1 MTDEP
6 QLCALCRRPLGRPG
20 YGYDP
25 VHQLWVHVGCYHEWV
40 TRHGLA
46 SAPLEQLRW
55 WVGERVSVVVDGET
69 HAGEIV
75 SVGGGG
81 VQVRLVD
88 QMVTVA
94 PGQVR
99 PARW

>member
-1 MTDEP
+1 
-6 QLCALCRRPLGRPG
+6 
-20 YGYDP
+20 
-25 VHQLWVHVGCYHEWV
+25 
-40 TRHGLA
+40 
-46 SAPLEQLRW
+46 
-55 WVGERVSVVVDGET
+55 VSVVVDGET